1 MTFEKFKE
9 EFEACE
15 KGQTHS
21 GEFQIALK
29 EIHGQF
35 NFLALECAESLL
47 VSFRMSKPKFG
58 YFESDNT
65 LLIDKEIYQR
75 FLEKSSDKDKIEIIK
90 YCFSKYFRMNRFR
103 IKKVKLCS
111 KDEIISR
118 AKKYENDYTECKAYV
133 NEDTGEVIVPYR
145 FRLDIELLKHKE
157 ALDDIV
163 AEYERINNS

>member
-15 KGQTHS
+15 KEQAYS
-21 GEFQIALK
+21 NEFQITLE
-29 EIHGQF
+29 EIHRQF
-35 NFLALECAESLL
+35 NLFSLECSESL
-47 VSFRMSKPKFG
+47 VVAFRMRKAKFG

-65 LLIDKEIYQR
+65 LLIDKEIYQ
-75 FLEKSSDKDKIEIIK
+75 LILGKSSDEDKIEIIK

-111 KDEIISR
+111 EDEIISR
-118 AKKYENDYTECKAYV
+118 AKKYESDYNECESYV

-145 FRLDIELLKHKE
+145 FRLDIDMLMYKE

-163 AEYERINNS
+163 AECERIRNS